1 MEGVG
6 TEYDETNARHV
17 ISSKSG
23 EGYAIFGAG
32 CRGVRVSFEVEVW
45 SALFAGSEA
54 FGDKPLSIIVF
65 LASEPDDG
73 ALLASQDIFKFA
85 LAGNVL
91 TGEGEETFSEDDIT
105 LCKVILYLCGWRDG
119 CRTLSLC
126 VVVLSKKPAVGRN
139 T

>member
-54 FGDKPLSIIVF
+54 FGDEPLSIIYS
-65 LASEPDDG
+65 LQA
-73 ALLASQDIFKFA
+73 
-85 LAGNVL
+85 NL
-91 TGEGEETFSEDDIT
+91 TMVHF
-105 LCKVILYLCGWRDG
+105 WR
-119 CRTLSLC
+119 RRISSNSLWLVTC
-126 VVVLSKKPAVGRN
+126 
-139 T
+139 